1 MPQVN
6 ETIKKK
12 KNILVWHK
20 IQEEKSNGYD
30 KKADVVMR
38 QAIIFFFFFKKLAS
52 HNVVVK
58 HAYIKN
64 DQITDHACFM
74 GAACLHVLGR
84 LLMHIQ

>member
-1 MPQVN
+1 M
-6 ETIKKK
+6 
-12 KNILVWHK
+12 
-20 IQEEKSNGYD
+20 
-30 KKADVVMR
+30 
-38 QAIIFFFFFKKLAS
+38 FFFFLKKLAS

>member
-1 MPQVN
+1 MTFFTSLYMPQVN

-38 QAIIFFFFFKKLAS
+38 QAIMFFFFFLRNWQA
-52 HNVVVK
+52 
-58 HAYIKN
+58 I
-64 DQITDHACFM
+64 M
-74 GAACLHVLGR
+74 W
-84 LLMHIQ
+84 